1 MLHCTVVYW
10 VIINYFLCSS
20 SRVSNRFHLAQC
32 TFSHELE
39 QKQTVYISQPEAHK
53 IVRIKKVSG
62 VSDAELESNSEP
74 FIGNGERCL
83 PGDSDECGDGGKAIN
98 ARLTYPK
105 GMLRLTKL
113 NRFEFS
119 FCEKSDFLVEQN
131 FWKYILRKELFKHA
145 KTKKNSDE
153 CGDGGKAINA
163 RLTYPKGTLRFH

>member
-39 QKQTVYISQPEAHK
+39 QKQTVFISQPEAHK

-105 GMLRLTKL
+105 GMLRLTRL
-113 NRFEFS
+113 NRFELN
-119 FCEKSDFLVEQN
+119 FC
-131 FWKYILRKELFKHA
+131 
-145 KTKKNSDE
+145 
-153 CGDGGKAINA
+153 
-163 RLTYPKGTLRFH
+163 